1 MLVVPFQSICNKF
14 NISCTSPVD
23 TKVNGGSSPSEV
35 HKRERMQAL
44 TLDANLKR
52 ETLRASMLSE
62 ELVKQSLKKTRKTPN
77 THVCSYL
84 ALCERFK
91 DQLVVKHSIIA
102 LGPETAVCFCE
113 TCVAGKPIVQIAG
126 SPPQQYTLPVGWC
139 QFIHRYE
146 VHCIYIMHVDP
157 LCCVHVLAIED
168 SFLIIRYCPVQANST

>member
-1 MLVVPFQSICNKF
+1 MHAY
-14 NISCTSPVD
+14 TSLID
-23 TKVNGGSSPSEV
+23 TKVNGGGSPSEI

-62 ELVKQSLKKTRKTPN
+62 ELVKQSLKKTRKTPQA
-77 THVCSYL
+77 HVCSYL

-91 DQLVVKHSIIA
+91 DHLVVRHSIIA

-139 QFIHRYE
+139 QFIHR
-146 VHCIYIMHVDP
+146 
-157 LCCVHVLAIED
+157 
-168 SFLIIRYCPVQANST
+168 